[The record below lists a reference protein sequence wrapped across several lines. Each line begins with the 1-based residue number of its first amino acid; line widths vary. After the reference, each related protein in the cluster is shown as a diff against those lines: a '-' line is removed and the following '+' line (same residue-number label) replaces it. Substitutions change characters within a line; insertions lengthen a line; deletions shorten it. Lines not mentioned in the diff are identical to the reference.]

1 MSKPRILIAD
11 DEKIIL
17 DLLAN
22 LFAEH
27 GYDILTAAN
36 GMEAFEI
43 YKAEKPDLILL
54 DINMPK
60 LNGLETLK
68 RIRYYD
74 ANVPVIIHTGYT
86 SLPEAIECVKWGI
99 SDCLSKPAE
108 NKKLLAAAEKAIA
121 EAAKTKHDLP
131 DYAEEYNLES
141 IQKLTGDSE
150 AIRKVHELVRKVAPH
165 NITVL
170 LRGESGTGK
179 EIIAKA
185 IHYNSGRFKEHL
197 VSVDCAAL
205 PENLVESELFGYEK
219 GAFTGADKQ
228 KIGKFETANG
238 GTLFLDE
245 IGNLPVST
253 QVKLLRVLQ
262 EREIVRVGGNV
273 AVKVDVRII
282 TATNVNLEDNI
293 KKGIFR
299 EDLYHRLS
307 EFVIFL
313 PSLKDRKE
321 DIFFM
326 LELFLKEFNKEFKK
340 NIMGF
345 APRVKELL
353 SKYPWPGNIRELRNV
368 VKSSTLVADD
378 FIEFKHLP
386 LNIQVVVDE
395 RKEARPG
402 DKLREV
408 IQRAT
413 EDIEKKLILQALKE
427 NNWNQQKAATE
438 LGVDPKTL
446 YRKMKDYGIEK
457 PN

>member
-1 MSKPRILIAD
+1 MSKPKILVAD
-11 DEKIIL
+11 DEKIVL
-17 DLLAN
+17 ELLTH
-22 LFAEH
+22 LFSEH
-27 GYDILTAAN
+27 GYDVLTASD
-36 GMEAFEI
+36 GIEAFEI
-43 YKAEKPDLILL
+43 FKTEKPDLIIL
-54 DINMPK
+54 DIAMPK

-74 ANVPVIIHTGYT
+74 TNIPVIIYTGYN

-99 SDCLSKPAE
+99 SDCLSKPSE
-108 NKKLLAAAEKAIA
+108 NKKLLAVAEKAIT
-121 EAAKTKHDLP
+121 EAAKTKHNLP
-131 DYAEEYNLES
+131 DYAEEYNLDS
-141 IQKLTGDSE
+141 IQKLTGSSE
-150 AIRKVHELVRKVAPH
+150 AIRKVHELVGKVAPH

-170 LRGESGTGK
+170 IRGESGTGK

-185 IHYNSGRFKEHL
+185 IHYNSNRFKEHM

-228 KIGKFETANG
+228 KIGKFETANN

-262 EREIVRVGGNV
+262 EREIVRVGGNT

-293 KKGIFR
+293 K
-299 EDLYHRLS
+299 
-307 EFVIFL
+307 
-313 PSLKDRKE
+313 
-321 DIFFM
+321 
-326 LELFLKEFNKEFKK
+326 
-340 NIMGF
+340 IMGF

-413 EDIEKKLILQALKE
+413 EDIERKLILQALKE

-438 LGVDPKTL
+438 LGIDPKTL
-446 YRKMKDYGIEK
+446 YRKLKDYGIEK

>member
-1 MSKPRILIAD
+1 MDKPKILIAD
-11 DEKIIL
+11 DEKILL
-17 DLLAN
+17 DLLSN
-22 LFAEH
+22 LFTDN
-27 GYDILTAAN
+27 GYDTITATN
-36 GMEAFEI
+36 GQEALDKF
-43 YKAEKPDLILL
+43 KTEKPDLIIL

-74 ANVPVIIHTGYT
+74 SNIPVIIHTGYA

-99 SDCLSKPAE
+99 SDCLSKSAGNE
-108 NKKLLAAAEKAIA
+108 KLLAVAAKAIT
-121 EAAKTKHDLP
+121 EAAKTKHTLP
-131 DYAEEYNLES
+131 DYAEEFNLDS
-141 IQKLTGDSE
+141 LKKLTGESE
-150 AIRKVHELVRKVAPH
+150 AIRKVHELVGKVAPH

-185 IHYNSGRFKEHL
+185 IHYNSNRFKEPL

-307 EFVIFL
+307 EFVIHL
-313 PSLKDRKE
+313 PPLKERKE

-326 LELFLKEFNKEFKK
+326 MDLFLKEFNTEFKK

-345 APRVKELL
+345 SPRVKELL

-368 VKSSTLVADD
+368 
-378 FIEFKHLP
+378 
-386 LNIQVVVDE
+386 IQ
-395 RKEARPG
+395 APWWPM
-402 DKLREV
+402 
-408 IQRAT
+408 
-413 EDIEKKLILQALKE
+413 IL
-427 NNWNQQKAATE
+427 
-438 LGVDPKTL
+438 
-446 YRKMKDYGIEK
+446 
-457 PN
+457 